1 MFSYYPVENIVWVNG
16 ILTPNGARL
25 YLCYRQSDLP
35 VYKIHYGGKIMK
47 NVKSVLAMLLAL
59 CMVFA
64 LCACGQSASTTAP
77 AATEAPAA
85 DAAAPAD
92 TAAATD
98 GAKVGQTVLKCAF
111 NQTIENPEAK
121 TLQKLSD
128 DLYDATEGRYSIE
141 VYPDAQLGD
150 QQQTLEQCTMDA
162 LDMTLVANSI
172 IETYVPDFAILGTPY
187 VYDSIEHQQ
196 KVFESGKLD
205 DLFATTRDH
214 GFVVLSAY
222 TLGARNLYTRDKAV
236 TTPEELAGMKIRVM
250 GSDTCIAMMNA
261 MGGVGVAMAQGDV
274 YSAIQTGT
282 LDGAENNIITYVD
295 LVQYEVAP
303 YYNRT
308 GHLMIPDE
316 LCINAKVFDSMSAE
330 DQEALKK
337 CASESIDYMFNLCA
351 ELRSDYEAKAAEK
364 GVIFSDADVPAFQA
378 LCQDLIND
386 VANRTDMTKAVYE
399 AIVSER

>member
-1 MFSYYPVENIVWVNG
+1 
-16 ILTPNGARL
+16 
-25 YLCYRQSDLP
+25 
-35 VYKIHYGGKIMK
+35 MK
-47 NVKSVLAMLLAL
+47 NAKKIIAMLLAL
-59 CMVFA
+59 VMVLA
-64 LCACGQSASTTAP
+64 LCACGSKTEAP
-77 AATEAPAA
+77 AAEAPAA
-85 DAAAPAD
+85 DAPAAEAPAAVE
-92 TAAATD
+92 T
-98 GAKVGQTVLKCAF
+98 TVLKCAF

-121 TLQKLSD
+121 TLQWIGEKL
-128 DLYDATEGRYSIE
+128 YEATEGRYTIE

-150 QQQTLEQCTMDA
+150 QAQTLEQVVMGT
-162 LDMTLVANSI
+162 LDMALVANAI
-172 IETYVPDFAILGTPY
+172 VETYCPDFAILGTPY

-196 KVFESGKLD
+196 RVFESGKLD

-222 TLGARNLYTRDKAV
+222 SLGARNLYTRDKAV

-337 CASESIDYMFNLCA
+337 CASESIAYMFNLCA

-386 VANRTDMTKAVYE
+386 VANRTDMTKAIYE